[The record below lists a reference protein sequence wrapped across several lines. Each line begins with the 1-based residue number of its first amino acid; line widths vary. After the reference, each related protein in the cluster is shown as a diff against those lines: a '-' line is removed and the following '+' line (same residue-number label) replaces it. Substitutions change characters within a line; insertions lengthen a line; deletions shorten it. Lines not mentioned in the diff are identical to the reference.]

1 MSRCKGKVLQGLR
14 IRHASN
20 GLVERNMELKLGQ
33 RHRYA
38 YVVNKKHN
46 GNILRCNFNDPREG
60 KLDDFSYLESL
71 KKRKRR
77 LQWGTFFEG
86 SLVGSKKG

>member
-1 MSRCKGKVLQGLR
+1 VSRRRGKVLQGLC
-14 IRHASN
+14 IRHALDGS
-20 GLVERNMELKLGQ
+20 VEINMKPTLGQ
-33 RHRYA
+33 RCRYENA
-38 YVVNKKHN
+38 VNKTHN
-46 GNILRCNFNDPREG
+46 GNILRCNFNEPREG

-71 KKRKRR
+71 KKCKRR